1 LGGEVLKA
9 DDFEARMRLGECFH
23 ALRVPPGAFIV
34 IRADGRS
41 FSRLTERLVEK
52 PFDSG
57 FHEKMVKTA
66 TALLESLQ
74 ATYVYTE
81 SDEISI
87 LLPRAAD
94 LFDREVEKLVSISA
108 ARASAT
114 LSLLLGEV
122 VELDARLWV
131 GSSDDAVVDYFMWRQ
146 ADATRCALNG
156 WAYWTL
162 RRDGKSAR
170 AATAMLEGASV
181 AEKNELLFARGIN
194 FNTVPAW
201 QRRGTGIY
209 WETYEKDGHNPK
221 TGQAVKA
228 TRRRIKANDA
238 LPMKDAYARFV
249 RETIG

>member
-1 LGGEVLKA
+1 VKP

-57 FHEKMVKTA
+57 FHDKMTKTA
-66 TALLESLQ
+66 SALLESLQ
-74 ATYVYTE
+74 ALYAYTE
-81 SDEISI
+81 SDEISV
-87 LLPRAAD
+87 LLPRETEI
-94 LFDREVEKLVSISA
+94 FDREVEKLVSLSA

-114 LSLLLGEV
+114 LSLLLGEA
-122 VELDARLWV
+122 VELDARVWV
-131 GSSDDAVVDYFMWRQ
+131 GASAEDVVDYFMWRQ

-162 RRDGKSAR
+162 RREGMKVRD
-170 AATAMLEGASV
+170 ATAMLEGATV
-181 AEKNELLFARGIN
+181 AAKNEILFARGIN

-209 WETYEKDGHNPK
+209 WEQYEKDGRNPK

-228 TRRRIKANDA
+228 LRRRIKVNDE
-238 LPMKDAYARFV
+238 LPMKGEYAKLV
-249 RETIG
+249 RERIGK

>member
-1 LGGEVLKA
+1 VGGAIVKA

-34 IRADGRS
+34 VRADGRG
-41 FSRLTERLVEK
+41 FSRLTERLAEK

-74 ATYVYTE
+74 AAYVYTE
-81 SDEISI
+81 SDEISV
-87 LLPRAAD
+87 LLPRTAD

-122 VELDARLWV
+122 VEFDARLWV

-170 AATAMLEGASV
+170 TATATLEGASV
-181 AEKNELLFARGIN
+181 AEKNELLFAHGIN

-228 TRRRIKANDA
+228 TRRRIKANDT

-249 RETIG
+249 RETIR

>member
-1 LGGEVLKA
+1 
-9 DDFEARMRLGECFH
+9 
-23 ALRVPPGAFIV
+23 
-34 IRADGRS
+34 
-41 FSRLTERLVEK
+41 
-52 PFDSG
+52 
-57 FHEKMVKTA
+57 MVKTA
-66 TALLESLQ
+66 SALLESLQ
-74 ATYVYTE
+74 ATFVYTE
-81 SDEISI
+81 SDEISV

-94 LFDREVEKLVSISA
+94 LFDREVEKLVSLSA

-122 VELDARLWV
+122 VEFDARVWV

-162 RRDGKSAR
+162 RRDGKTAT

-181 AEKNELLFARGIN
+181 AEKNEILFARGIN

-228 TRRRIKANDA
+228 KRRRIKANEA
-238 LPMKDAYARFV
+238 LPVKAAYARFV
-249 RETIG
+249 REIIG